1 MKLNVDLLKQL
12 IKEELDLDN
21 TPLIEEPEQLD
32 EKSILKNKYPF
43 KAIFIFGPAGAGK
56 SFLSKQIGIPKDFVV
71 SNPDERIESVFPAFG
86 LSMKFEPFEKGA
98 EKDAD
103 PLAKAQQTAREVLQN
118 AEQGHTAN
126 MLAIANPIVFD
137 TTGENVKKMTSRI
150 KALGKAGYDVAV
162 FMVNVPTDVSVSR
175 DQKRKRT
182 VGAPTKS
189 ISSQYQREVVKE
201 RKYFEFLSSMPF
213 ATILGGDIYANLFN
227 LSTGE
232 KLDGITDEHVAGMKT
247 ADGKPYTAEYAKSL
261 LDKARSDLQGW
272 LTAEPENPTGKVIL
286 RGMRALVKDSGGK
299 LGQNMLQIGP
309 AVQSGATKDPD
320 VIAAAEKLAELGGAE
335 AALSGTQRGRNV
347 SGEKFGVDEPSVRA
361 MTSKLGTPDE
371 KNLEEALVERI
382 SKILKNKLV
391 KSDERL

>member
-1 MKLNVDLLKQL
+1 MKLNMDLLRGL
-12 IKEELDLDN
+12 IKEELNLN
-21 TPLIEEPEQLD
+21 RTPIIEEPEQLD

-43 KAIFIFGPAGAGK
+43 KAMFIFGPAGAGK
-56 SFLSKQIGIPKDFVV
+56 SFLSKQIGIPSDFVV
-71 SNPDERIESVFPAFG
+71 SNPDERIEAVFPAFG
-86 LSMKFEPFEKGA
+86 LSMKFEPFEKGS

-103 PLAKAQQTAREVLQN
+103 PLARAQQTAREVLQN

-182 VGAPTKS
+182 VGAPTKT
-189 ISSQYQREVVKE
+189 ISSKYQQDVVRD
-201 RKYFEFLSSMPF
+201 RKYFELLASMPF

-232 KLDGITDEHVAGMKT
+232 KLDGITDEHVAAMQT
-247 ADGKPYTAEYAKSL
+247 SDGKPFTAEYAKSV
-261 LDKARSDLQGW
+261 LDKARSDLKAW
-272 LTAEPENPTGKVIL
+272 LTPEPENPTGKVIL
-286 RGMRALVKDSGGK
+286 RGMRALVKETGGK

-309 AVQSGATKDPD
+309 AVQSGAAKDPA

-335 AALSGTQRGRNV
+335 AALAGAQRSKNV
-347 SGEKFGVDEPSVRA
+347 AGDKFGVDKPSIRG

-371 KNLEEALVERI
+371 KNLEEAIASRI
-382 SKILKNKLV
+382 EKILRNKMN
-391 KSDERL
+391 R